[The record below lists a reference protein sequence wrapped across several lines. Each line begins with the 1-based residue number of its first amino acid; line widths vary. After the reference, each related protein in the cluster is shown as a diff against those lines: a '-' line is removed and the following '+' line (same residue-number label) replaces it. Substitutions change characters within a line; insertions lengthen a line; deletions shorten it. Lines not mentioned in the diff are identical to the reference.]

1 VCSAQS
7 GYLVYEISHLISH
20 FQGDVLFSSCNFLA
34 QEQCCW
40 LVINTRSASSSGI
53 EVILL
58 SPKSLTSGQLQ
69 NTTFFRVFVLRK
81 GIGWSLGA
89 VL

>member
-1 VCSAQS
+1 MVN
-7 GYLVYEISHLISH
+7 I
-20 FQGDVLFSSCNFLA
+20 
-34 QEQCCW
+34 
-40 LVINTRSASSSGI
+40 RSASSSSI

-81 GIGWSLGA
+81 GIGLEPGGSPVRQG
-89 VL
+89 